1 MKTVKIIALF
11 IFLVSVVS
19 TSYAQKYSRIM
30 GKPVKFERP
39 IDYGAE
45 QDRLRFQNARDKY
58 DKDKPWIVVSDRD
71 DNPTYTKADESS
83 PVMEKIGFKSYFY
96 VVGEKDE
103 WIHIIQART
112 RGLKISKLNKDYGWV
127 RKDKMLLWTSG
138 LVDEVTKIHKKAFLL
153 NKVQDIERILR
164 EDSKDFAK
172 IYSGPLTN
180 KIADKK
186 TIYEFYFV
194 YKTENDR
201 YLLGKESLVSSS
213 RVENVIVGWVDI
225 KKAAD
230 WNTRIALEPNFDQLA
245 FEERQAKPEFRVVGF
260 TDPGGAESFANTGSI
275 VEAKKAWDNDPIKIS
290 SNKLA
295 SSNPRRFKGSV
306 VRFPMLQNNP
316 NSFMSGAI
324 GEIQTKSMRDVV
336 NSVSEVDYSGIVE
349 GVKESS
355 TSRDNFNIFFLV
367 EGTRQLTKY
376 KQSVLNSLENLER
389 NFGDETN
396 IRYGAAIYRD
406 TPEEKVDKLFEIQP
420 LVNDKAKVINFFNKS
435 EFNQWHDNDEY
446 TALYYAMNEML
457 LKGEFSDNHTNIIFL
472 IGNNA
477 DYKFDRVRKQLAI
490 DSKDKTF
497 LEADG
502 ILDNLAKINA
512 HFVTVQCMNQGN
524 RACAKYPSMGASF
537 IVEASKRQHK
547 DYSSITE
554 YFPGAQVA
562 NPSMPDL
569 DEGDKLE
576 MSGGPNV
583 GVLYK
588 PERNAEISPKE
599 LQDFIEE
606 TVTDVQSFVEDY
618 WEKMASMT
626 FDGDA
631 MDLEQSSG
639 VWEPA
644 IAREIYKLIQA
655 RKENKSFS
663 EDDLKKIIDQKYHL
677 YREIYIAKNVRGAKN
692 PALSYVMFMP
702 KEDLK
707 DYIRTLRQ
715 LAGAS
720 DGSPDQ
726 QREALFLT
734 FKQLLTQFTGNSGL
748 SRKDVEKTSVD
759 ELRAI
764 MQGIEGEGLQIGDG
778 MGFKIGSIL
787 SPRKMGEAELEKLI
801 VDILAKLEGL
811 ESIYRLGDRYEFSY
825 TTADNTYFWIPVKYT
840 L

>member
-1 MKTVKIIALF
+1 MKTIKFLTLVVF
-11 IFLVSVVS
+11 IFTFLGASN
-19 TSYAQKYSRIM
+19 AQKYSRIM
-30 GKPVKFERP
+30 GKPEKFERP
-39 IDYGAE
+39 IDYAAE
-45 QDRLRFQNARDKY
+45 ADQERFQNARDKY
-58 DKDKPWIVVSDRD
+58 SKDQPWIVVSDRD
-71 DNPTYTKADESS
+71 NNPTYEKPDETS
-83 PVMEKIGFKSYFY
+83 PQKETLGFKSYFY
-96 VVGEKDE
+96 VVDEKEE

-112 RGLKISKLNKDYGWV
+112 SGLKVSKMNKDYGWV
-127 RKDKMLLWTSG
+127 PKDKMLLWTSG
-138 LVDEVTKIHKKAFLL
+138 LVDEQTRIHKKAFLL
-153 NKVQDIERILR
+153 NKVKDIERILR

-194 YKTENDR
+194 YKKENDR

-213 RVENVIVGWVDI
+213 RVENVIVGWVDR

-245 FEERQAKPEFRVVGF
+245 FEERQNNPNFRVVGF
-260 TDPGGAESFANTGSI
+260 TDIGGADGYARTGSI
-275 VEAKKAWDNDPIKIS
+275 VDDKKAWDNDPIKIS

-295 SSNPRRFKGSV
+295 NSNPRRFKGSV
-306 VRFPMLQNNP
+306 VRFPMLKNYP

-324 GEIQTKSMRDVV
+324 GEIQTKSMKDVV
-336 NSVSEVDYSGIVE
+336 SSVSEVDYSGIVE

-355 TSRDNFNIFFLV
+355 TSRDNYNIFFLV
-367 EGTRQLTKY
+367 EGTRQLGKY
-376 KQSVLNSLENLER
+376 KQAVMNSLENLER
-389 NFGDETN
+389 NFGDEVN
-396 IRYGAAIYRD
+396 VRYGAAIYRD

-420 LVNDKAKVINFFNKS
+420 LVNDKAKVINFLNQG

-446 TALYYAMNEML
+446 TALYYALNETL
-457 LKGEFSDNHTNIIFL
+457 LKGNFSDNHTNIIFL

-477 DYKFDRVRKQLAI
+477 DYKFDRVRKQLAVE
-490 DSKDKTF
+490 SNDKTYI
-497 LEADG
+497 ETDQ

-512 HFVTVQCMNQGN
+512 HLVTVQCMNQGN
-524 RACAKYPSMGASF
+524 RSCAKYPSMGASF
-537 IVEASKRQHK
+537 IVEASKKQHRE
-547 DYSSITE
+547 YSSITE
-554 YFPGAQVA
+554 YFPGAKIV
-562 NPSMPDL
+562 NPSMPDI
-569 DEGDKLE
+569 DEGNKLE

-583 GVLYK
+583 GVLFK
-588 PERNAEISPKE
+588 PERNAEISERE
-599 LQDFIEE
+599 LQEFIEE
-606 TVTDVQSFVEDY
+606 TIVEVQEFVEDH
-618 WEKMASMT
+618 WEKMANLT

-644 IAREIYKLIQA
+644 IAREVYRLIQK

-663 EDDLKKIIDQKYHL
+663 EEDLKKIIDQKYHL
-677 YREIYIAKNVRGAKN
+677 YREIYLAKNIRGAKN
-692 PALSYVMFMP
+692 DAMSYVMFMP

-707 DYIRTLRQ
+707 DYIRTLKK
-715 LAGAS
+715 LAQAS

-734 FKQLLTQFTGNSGL
+734 FTELLKQFTGNAGI
-748 SRKDVEKTSVD
+748 SRRDVEQTSVD

-764 MQGIEGEGLQIGDG
+764 MQGIEGEGLVIGEG
-778 MGFKIGSIL
+778 MGFKIGNIL

-801 VDILAKLEGL
+801 QDILAKLEGL

-825 TTADNTYFWIPVKYT
+825 STADNTYFWIPVEYT

>member
-1 MKTVKIIALF
+1 MKFVKITTLI
-11 IFLVSVVS
+11 IFLFSAV
-19 TSYAQKYSRIM
+19 TTINAQKYNRIM
-30 GKPVKFERP
+30 GKPEKFERP
-39 IDYGAE
+39 IDYAAAE
-45 QDRLRFQNARDKY
+45 DKIRFQNARDKY
-58 DKDKPWIVVSDRD
+58 SKDKPWIVVSDRD
-71 DNPTYTKADESS
+71 NNPTYEKPDAQSAQ
-83 PVMEKIGFKSYFY
+83 METLSFKSYYY
-96 VVGEKDE
+96 VVDEKDE

-112 RGLKISKLNKDYGWV
+112 SGLKVSKVNKDYGWV
-127 RKDKMLLWTSG
+127 PKSKMLLWTSG
-138 LVDEVTKIHKKAFLL
+138 LVDEITRIHKKAFLL
-153 NKVQDIERILR
+153 NKVSDIERILR

-172 IYSGPLTN
+172 IYSGPETN

-194 YKTENDR
+194 YKTENSR
-201 YLLGKESLVSSS
+201 YLLGKESIVSSS
-213 RVENVIVGWVDI
+213 RVETVIVGWVDI

-230 WNTRIALEPNFDQLA
+230 WNTRIALEPNFEQLA
-245 FEERQAKPEFRVVGF
+245 FEERKDNEELRVVGF
-260 TDPGGAESFANTGSI
+260 TDPGGAIGYAKTGTI
-275 VEAKKAWDNDPIKIS
+275 IDDKKAWDNDPIKIS

-306 VRFPMLQNNP
+306 VRFPMLKNYP
-316 NSFMSGAI
+316 THFLSGAI
-324 GEIQTKSMRDVV
+324 GEIQTKSMKDVV

-355 TSRDNFNIFFLV
+355 TSRDNYNIFFLV
-367 EGTRQLTKY
+367 EGTRQLAKY

-389 NFGDETN
+389 NFGDEIN
-396 IRYGAAIYRD
+396 IRYGAAVYRD
-406 TPEEKVDKLFEIQP
+406 TPEEKIDKLFEIQP
-420 LVNDKAKVINFFNKS
+420 LVNDKAKVINFINQA

-446 TALYYAMNEML
+446 TALYYALNETL
-457 LKGEFSDNHTNIIFL
+457 LKGNFSDNHTNIIFL

-477 DYKFDRVRKQLAI
+477 DYKFDRVRKQLAE
-490 DSKDKTF
+490 DNNDKTYM
-497 LEADG
+497 EADG
-502 ILDNLAKINA
+502 ILTNLAKINA
-512 HFVTVQCMNQGN
+512 HLVTVQCMNQGN
-524 RACAKYPSMGASF
+524 RSCAKYPSMGASF

-547 DYSSITE
+547 EYSSITE
-554 YFPGAQVA
+554 YFPGAKIV

-569 DEGDKLE
+569 DEGMKLE

-583 GVLYK
+583 GKLYK
-588 PERNAEISPKE
+588 PDRNAEISPLD
-599 LQDFIEE
+599 LQEFIEE
-606 TVTDVQSFVEDY
+606 TVTDVQEFVEDH
-618 WEKMASMT
+618 WEKMGNIT

-631 MDLEQSSG
+631 MDLDQSSG

-644 IAREIYKLIQA
+644 IAREVYRLIQK

-663 EDDLKKIIDQKYHL
+663 EEDLKKIIDQKYHL
-677 YREIYIAKNVRGAKN
+677 YREIYITKNVRGAKH

-707 DYIRTLRQ
+707 DYIRTLKK
-715 LAGAS
+715 LASAS

-734 FKQLLTQFTGNSGL
+734 FTELLKQFTGNAGL
-748 SRKDVEKTSVD
+748 SRRDVEATSVD

-764 MQGIEGEGLQIGDG
+764 MQGIEGEGLEIGEG
-778 MGFKIGSIL
+778 MGFKIGNIL

-825 TTADNTYFWIPVKYT
+825 TTADNTYFWIPVQYT

>member
-1 MKTVKIIALF
+1 
-11 IFLVSVVS
+11 
-19 TSYAQKYSRIM
+19 M
-30 GKPVKFERP
+30 GKPVKFDRP
-39 IDYGAE
+39 IDYAAE
-45 QDRLRFQNARDKY
+45 ADQLRFQNARDKY
-58 DKDKPWIVVSDRD
+58 DKDAPWIVVSDRD
-71 DNPTYTKADESS
+71 NNPTYKKPDESS
-83 PVMEKIGFKSYFY
+83 EQMETIGFKSYFY
-96 VVGEKDE
+96 VVDEKDE

-112 RGLKISKLNKDYGWV
+112 SGLKVSKLNKDYGWV
-127 RKDKMLLWTSG
+127 PKSKMLLWTSG
-138 LVDEVTKIHKKAFLL
+138 LVDDITRIHKKAFLL

-194 YKTENDR
+194 YKKENDR

-213 RVENVIVGWVDI
+213 RVENVIVGWVDR

-245 FEERQAKPEFRVVGF
+245 FEERQNNPDLRVIGF
-260 TDPGGAESFANTGSI
+260 TDLGGVNGNATTGAI
-275 VEAKKAWDNDPIKIS
+275 IDEKKAWDNDPINIS

-306 VRFPMLQNNP
+306 VRFPMLKSYPDAFQ
-316 NSFMSGAI
+316 SGAI
-324 GEIQTKSMRDVV
+324 GEIQTKSMKDVV

-355 TSRDNFNIFFLV
+355 TSRDNYNVFFLI
-367 EGTRQLTKY
+367 EGTRQLAKY
-376 KQSVLNSLENLER
+376 KQSVLNTIENLER
-389 NFGDETN
+389 NFGDEVK
-396 IRYGAAIYRD
+396 IRYGAAVYRD
-406 TPEEKVDKLFEIQP
+406 TPEEQIGKLFEIQP
-420 LVNDKAKVINFFNKS
+420 LVNDKAKVINFINQA
-435 EFNQWHDNDEY
+435 EFDQWHDNDEY

-457 LKGEFSDNHTNIIFL
+457 LKGSFSDNHTNIIFL

-477 DYKFDRVRKQLAI
+477 DYKFDRARKQLAQE
-490 DSKDKTF
+490 SNDKTL

-512 HFVTVQCMNQGN
+512 HLIAVQCMNQGN
-524 RACAKYPSMGASF
+524 RSCAKYPSMGASF
-537 IVEASKRQHK
+537 IVEASKRQHRE
-547 DYSSITE
+547 YSSITE
-554 YFPGAQVA
+554 YFPGAKIV
-562 NPSMPDL
+562 NPSMPDM
-569 DEGDKLE
+569 DEGKMLE
-576 MSGGPNV
+576 MTGGPNV
-583 GVLYK
+583 GKVLK
-588 PERNAEISPKE
+588 PERNAEISQKE
-599 LQDFIEE
+599 LQDYMEE
-606 TVTDVQSFVEDY
+606 TIVDIQEFVEDH
-618 WEKMASMT
+618 WEKMANIT

-644 IAREIYKLIQA
+644 IAREVYRLIQK

-677 YREIYIAKNVRGAKN
+677 YREIFLVKRVKGAKHD
-692 PALSYVMFMP
+692 AMSYVMFMP

-707 DYIRTLRQ
+707 DYIRTLKK

-734 FKQLLTQFTGNSGL
+734 FTELLKQFTGNSGL
-748 SRKDVEKTSVD
+748 SRKDIEKTSVD

-764 MQGIEGEGLQIGDG
+764 MQGIEGEGLQIGEG
-778 MGFKIGSIL
+778 MEFKIGSIL

-801 VDILAKLEGL
+801 VDILDKLDGL

-825 TTADNTYFWIPVKYT
+825 STADNTYFWIPVQYT